1 MEAFN
6 IFDKDNHLRPE
17 FDKTE
22 FETLHG
28 WDFGWEILST
38 INIAESSDEDEA
50 LSCRFSPGQKAL
62 YFFWYLDGAVTN
74 GGFAQF
80 YWSEYQKYL
89 PTIKNGL
96 LLIGD
101 TELLN
106 LVKEADQKYIENQR
120 RFSEY
125 KSKGNWKGIH
135 KEKLFDQYDNRYY
148 KLHDT
153 TMALIEKY
161 ARANPDEFVKLK

>member
-1 MEAFN
+1 MEAFT
-6 IFDKDNHLRPE
+6 IFNKDNHLQPD
-17 FDKTE
+17 FDKNE

-50 LSCRFSPGQKAL
+50 LSHRFSPGQKAL

-74 GGFAQF
+74 GGFVQF
-80 YWSEYQKYL
+80 YWNDYHIYV

-96 LLIGD
+96 QLIGD
-101 TELLN
+101 TELLS
-106 LVKEADQKYIENQR
+106 LVEEADNAYIKARPFFTIQKNKADREPLYSQ
-120 RFSEY
+120 
-125 KSKGNWKGIH
+125 
-135 KEKLFDQYDNRYY
+135 KLFEKYDNKYY
-148 KLHDT
+148 QIHDN